1 MDSGLQK
8 RLLQKRL
15 RDLEEDIEEISHTID
30 HLLIRISLRN
40 PYENLKVMNRTLV
53 YERKRLAYTEELLLK
68 EKKKSN
74 NLLK

>member
-1 MDSGLQK
+1 MDSGWQK

-68 EKKKSN
+68 EKRSPTIC
-74 NLLK
+74 